1 MGSFRYILGSYSYR
15 RLLLGLRVVSSYS
28 IQLARGACRRLRPLF
43 FGGRPQRHLRRQ
55 FGCIFRALVYAVLV
69 YGSEVWALSEA
80 QIARLESVVRACLR
94 QALPRYERTDP
105 RYVRNRH
112 LLAVFDMPSVETLV
126 LRRQAM
132 LLGHLARMDPERL
145 QLQMLAGRRI
155 EPGQGAGGCRGPSL
169 MGVFG
174 PAGVYQGIRDVIGV
188 RRGRHGGLT
197 FEADGVTGGS

>member
-1 MGSFRYILGSYSYR
+1 M
-15 RLLLGLRVVSSYS
+15 
-28 IQLARGACRRLRPLF
+28 
-43 FGGRPQRHLRRQ
+43 
-55 FGCIFRALVYAVLV
+55 
-69 YGSEVWALSEA
+69 
-80 QIARLESVVRACLR
+80 
-94 QALPRYERTDP
+94 
-105 RYVRNRH
+105 RNRH

-174 PAGVYQGIRDVIGV
+174 PAGVYQGIRDRCQTWEARRTHFRG
-188 RRGRHGGLT
+188 RRGDWWELAQRPREWRSFVESIYAIIYIEYRVVLAIVSLH
-197 FEADGVTGGS
+197 